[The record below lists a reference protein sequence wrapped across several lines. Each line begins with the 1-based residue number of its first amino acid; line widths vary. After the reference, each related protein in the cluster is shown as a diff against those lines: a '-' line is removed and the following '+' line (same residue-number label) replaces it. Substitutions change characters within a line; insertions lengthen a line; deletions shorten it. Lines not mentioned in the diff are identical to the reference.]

1 MRDIGSGAGKLGAFE
16 IELVRDSSHAV
27 IGLRD
32 TRRGEGVSRDDIG
45 AGTEVSEMNL
55 TNLRGL
61 AENEEIVVAAHLAV
75 PRIEARAA
83 IALLVEPE
91 RLDHGAHGAVE
102 HEDALGR

>member
-1 MRDIGSGAGKLGAFE
+1 MLHSSVSWRSNETRPTVLPLRDIGSGAGKLGAFE

-32 TRRGEGVSRDDIG
+32 TRRGEGISRDDIG

-61 AENEEIVVAAHLAV
+61 
-75 PRIEARAA
+75 R
-83 IALLVEPE
+83 
-91 RLDHGAHGAVE
+91 
-102 HEDALGR
+102 